1 MAAAK
6 PSANR
11 LGHPLRRKQQQPEGN
26 QAESQDFG

>member
-6 PSANR
+6 PSANS
-11 LGHPLRRKQQQPEGN
+11 LGQPLHRKQQQPEGN